1 MCCLLAKLTES
12 VVSEKLTGCRTQL
25 RLEMVARNMIKSI
38 GRGTTFD
45 LRVLQCLWVC
55 FFVCSFTTMAAADTY
70 PRQSGI
76 DALNYAF
83 RLTLT
88 DDTDE
93 IVGEATIDIRFL
105 KDNLTEFALDL
116 ASVNGGKGMTV
127 SQVQLG
133 VAPIRFTHEADIL
146 RIRLDPPSKA
156 GERRQFIVR
165 YGPALTRPLHS
176 SA

>member
-1 MCCLLAKLTES
+1 
-12 VVSEKLTGCRTQL
+12 
-25 RLEMVARNMIKSI
+25 MIKSI

-105 KDNLTEFALDL
+105 KNNLTEFALDL

-133 VAPIRFTHEADIL
+133 VAVQPSLRFAE
-146 RIRLDPPSKA
+146 S
-156 GERRQFIVR
+156 
-165 YGPALTRPLHS
+165 
-176 SA
+176 